1 MICFPVRIKH
11 CHESWV
17 FVLVI
22 DGCHGEEESAY
33 KVSWVI
39 AKGVFMKN
47 VFKLFGARLC
57 AVALAAVMVTFTACT
72 SDPPP
77 VPVAP
82 ASGLD
87 ELSRAIRHVS
97 DYLNDTIPR
106 GNMAVF
112 MNIQSD
118 FEQLSDF
125 IIDELLA
132 NAVNDRVFTVV
143 DRQQLDVIR
152 AEQNL
157 QLSGEVDDETA
168 LSVGRF
174 LGAQVIVSGRIS
186 SLGGHYRL
194 TIRALEVETARLQG
208 QYNQNI
214 GTVATIGALMGAG
227 TRTAQAPAQRAGQV
241 LGQQAAQVP
250 AQQAPPPPPPIV
262 GTIVPG
268 DSLAEKLAWLQ
279 RSANSHGTY
288 ILELRNDETIA
299 PHRLEFSGAIN
310 ITIVLRGVDEDRTIR
325 LGSNGHMF
333 RIRHGV
339 TLILD
344 NNITLQGHSQNN
356 ASLVLI
362 DGGILRMNVGAAITG
377 NTNTQTAQAP
387 GGGGGVSIWG
397 RSTFEMNGGTIS
409 GNVAN
414 TGGGVYLRGGTF
426 TMTHGTISGN
436 TANRHGGGVCTS
448 TIGSSTFN
456 MRGGVITDNTA
467 HGNGGGVRVGQG
479 STFTMF
485 GGTISR
491 NTATSNGGGV
501 FRGSGIFDKRGGTIT
516 GFANDPTYGNV
527 VRDGTGVL
535 ARRGHA
541 VFVNDNRRRETT
553 AGPSIQM
560 NSGRAGGWES

>member
-1 MICFPVRIKH
+1 
-11 CHESWV
+11 
-17 FVLVI
+17 
-22 DGCHGEEESAY
+22 
-33 KVSWVI
+33 
-39 AKGVFMKN
+39 MKN

-57 AVALAAVMVTFTACT
+57 AVALVAFMTVFTACG
-72 SDPPP
+72 SDPAPA
-77 VPVAP
+77 PVAP

-174 LGAQVIVSGRIS
+174 LGAQMIVSGRIS

-241 LGQQAAQVP
+241 PTQQAAQVPGQQAAQVP

-288 ILELRNDETIA
+288 IIEVRNDEIIA
-299 PHRLEFSGAIN
+299 PHTFEFRGAIN
-310 ITIVLRGVDEDRTIR
+310 ITIVLRGIDENRTVR
-325 LGSNGHMF
+325 LGSNGTMF
-333 RIRHGV
+333 TVRPDV
-339 TLILD
+339 ALVLD

-356 ASLVLI
+356 RRLVYV
-362 DGGILRMNVGAAITG
+362 DGGGFRMNPGSIITG
-377 NTNTQTAQAP
+377 NAN
-387 GGGGGVSIWG
+387 GGVRVTSRGISRG
-397 RSTFEMNGGTIS
+397 SFEMNGGIIS

-414 TGGGVYLRGGTF
+414 DGAGVLMGTGSF
-426 TMTHGTISGN
+426 TMTNGTISGN
-436 TANRHGGGVCTS
+436 TANRDGGGVS
-448 TIGSSTFN
+448 IHGGTFT
-456 MRGGVITDNTA
+456 MRGGIITDNTA
-467 HGNGGGVRVGQG
+467 RGSGGGVRIAIGNFIMHDG
-479 STFTMF
+479 I
-485 GGTISR
+485 ISR
-491 NTATSNGGGV
+491 NTAASNGGGV
-501 FRGSGIFDKRGGTIT
+501 FRGGGIFDKRGGTIA
-516 GFANDPTYGNV
+516 GFANDPTNGNV
-527 VRDGTGVL
+527 VRDGTGVI

-541 VFVNDNRRRETT
+541 VFVSASRRRETT
-553 AGPSIQM
+553 AGPSIQL
-560 NSGRAGGWES
+560 NSNRAGGWDT